1 VYDLLTVW
9 DPMHDGVDNDGDGSV
24 DEADTGRQAGD
35 LWGPEVRVYGV
46 IDVNHANVREIET
59 LMPGDRHP
67 RTTDLSG
74 FGPSYERG
82 QANHPSSN
90 WHCMGPRESIGD
102 MLRMDDL
109 HQGAGARLSGWPAW
123 SPTNYVSSV
132 NLVDASGYHWGIGMY
147 SGYDDDGDGISDERD
162 ERDFWFTQM
171 ANFMTTRDHTLTI
184 EIVTELTDPPYYPG
198 RKYYRGAYKV
208 DTVHANKRLI
218 LMVDRS
224 TTLRIDADGRC
235 DFTGPMRVLARRW
248 GHDRR

>member
-1 VYDLLTVW
+1 LLTVW

-46 IDVNHANVREIET
+46 IDVNHTSVRAFQT
-59 LMPGDRHP
+59 LMPEYR
-67 RTTDLSG
+67 
-74 FGPSYERG
+74 
-82 QANHPSSN
+82 HPSSYLIN
-90 WHCMGPRESIGD
+90 TYGQNRERSHAVHVNESWVCYGPRESIGD
-102 MLRMDDL
+102 LLRLDDL
-109 HQGAGARLSGWPAW
+109 RSSPGDAMGGFGWAP
-123 SPTNYVSSV
+123 SDYVSSV
-132 NLVDASGYHWGIGMY
+132 NLVDVPGENWGWGPY
-147 SGYDDDGDGISDERD
+147 RGYDDDLDGIVDERD

-171 ANFMTTRDHTLTI
+171 ANFMTTRDHTFTI